1 MRFSIAYPA
10 FAILA
15 LLSTVTSMPTPDVDR
30 ATRNQ
35 RLTQDIIAYIK
46 ERKAQDPSLRITI
59 GFKPPSPSYSYFT
72 KQAMQ
77 DAETR
82 VKNDLEHPFGSTANL
97 VFDPD
102 LKYPFS
108 IVYKTIQYT
117 LSLKKGSDTLAEFQV
132 ASSRTTPKKVG
143 DQPIVVVVMSG
154 PVDSDKE
161 HYPWP
166 DFNDCEEQEQLLLG
180 LASPSGSGMQRESS
194 ERSQ

>member
-10 FAILA
+10 FTILA
-15 LLSTVTSMPTPDVDR
+15 LLSTVTSMPTPDANR
-30 ATRNQ
+30 
-35 RLTQDIIAYIK
+35 
-46 ERKAQDPSLRITI
+46 
-59 GFKPPSPSYSYFT
+59 
-72 KQAMQ
+72 

-82 VKNDLEHPFGSTANL
+82 VKDDLEHPFGSTHDF

-117 LSLKKGSDTLAEFQV
+117 LSLKEGSKTLAEFQV

-143 DQPIVVVVMSG
+143 DQPIVVVVMS

-166 DFNDCEEQEQLLLG
+166 DFNDCEEQEQLQVLG
-180 LASPSGSGMQRESS
+180 LTSPIRSGMQRE
-194 ERSQ
+194 Q

>member
-35 RLTQDIIAYIK
+35 RLTQDSIAYIK
-46 ERKAQDPSLRITI
+46 EQKAQDPSLRITI
-59 GFKPPSPSYSYFT
+59 GFKPPPLYSYPT
-72 KQAMQ
+72 PKASR

-82 VKNDLEHPFGSTANL
+82 VKDDLEHLFGSTHDF

-117 LSLKKGSDTLAEFQV
+117 LSLEGSETLAEFQV
-132 ASSRTTPKKVG
+132 ASSRTTPKKG
-143 DQPIVVVVMSG
+143 DQPIVVVVMS
-154 PVDSDKE
+154 PVDDKE
-161 HYPWP
+161 HHRWP
-166 DFNDCEEQEQLLLG
+166 DSNDCEEQEQLLLG
-180 LASPSGSGMQRESS
+180 LASPIRSGMQRE
-194 ERSQ
+194 Q

>member
-15 LLSTVTSMPTPDVDR
+15 LLSPTVTSMPTPDVDR

-35 RLTQDIIAYIK
+35 RLTQDSIADIK
-46 ERKAQDPSLRITI
+46 ERKAQNPSLRITI
-59 GFKPPSPSYSYFT
+59 GFKPPPLYSYPT
-72 KQAMQ
+72 PKANR

-82 VKNDLEHPFGSTANL
+82 VKDDLEHPFGSTHDF

-117 LSLKKGSDTLAEFQV
+117 LSLKEGSKTLAEFQV

-143 DQPIVVVVMSG
+143 DQPIVVVVMS
-154 PVDSDKE
+154 PVDDKE
-161 HYPWP
+161 HHRWP
-166 DFNDCEEQEQLLLG
+166 DSNDCEEQEQLQVLG
-180 LASPSGSGMQRESS
+180 LASPIRSGMQRE
-194 ERSQ
+194 Q